1 MRHLGDITKINWFE
15 VEPVDCVTG
24 GSPCQDLSVAGKRA
38 GLAGER
44 SGLYMEQIRCI
55 KELRQRDI
63 QRGRTGAVVRPRFMV
78 WENVPGAFSSN
89 GGKDF
94 AAVLEEAVK
103 IVEPQAPPI
112 PMPDKGWPS
121 AGCLSDMDGKW
132 SIAWRVHDAQF
143 WGVPQ
148 RRRRIALVCD
158 FGGMSAPEVLFE
170 RKGLSGDTE
179 QSGTKREEIART
191 AGNGIEGA
199 SGFTNRGYFTGDIA
213 ETLRSDPHGAYPHV
227 CAIDTYNHSITGDV
241 ACSLTAVGAGDPTKS
256 GPSVLCLNDQG
267 SSIMSVSE
275 DVSGSLRVQEHG
287 HQPIV
292 AGFKGGQ
299 GTGNDQTI
307 FAATPINLMVATRC
321 KALGRGTGFGVG
333 EPGDPANTISAAHS
347 HGVFATAIPI
357 NDKATRWQGGGESRN
372 HDGSGNDQTIFCL
385 QGNGIDRADTAG
397 CNGKGWRENVS
408 YTLNTID
415 RPAVCAGMRCLTPWD
430 SQSQRVYD
438 ENGVSPTLSSRENS
452 GLNREAVLCAGF
464 KLGNGEQSRSIG
476 YEEELSPT
484 LNAECGGNKP
494 AVMSVAYGIGNG
506 QAHEA
511 MTMAQEV
518 SQTLNTMHD
527 KQAILY
533 QPKSAMEENWAES
546 KIKNAI
552 RAGESKVSH
561 AVMCED
567 VSHTLRAKANC
578 AYREDTETYPVQN
591 MMVRRLT
598 PLECERLQGY
608 PDGWTDIGEW
618 IDSKGKKHKAADS
631 PRYKALGNSIAL
643 PFWFWLLRRISA
655 QYERPATLGSLFDGI
670 GGFPLC
676 WERCNGKG
684 TALWASEIEEFPM
697 AVTKKRFGEG

>member
-63 QRGRTGAVVRPRFMV
+63 QSGRTGAMVRPRWMV

-94 AAVLEEAVK
+94 AAVLEEAVR
-103 IVEPQAPPI
+103 IVEPEAPSI
-112 PMPDKGWPS
+112 PTPAKWPTS
-121 AGCLSDMDGKW
+121 GCLMGGGW

-148 RRRRIALVCD
+148 RRKRIALVCD

-179 QSGTKREEIART
+179 QSGAEREETART
-191 AGNGIEGA
+191 VREGVEGTGGCLTGWDCQSKRIFSPDGICATLNSGDKEGGN
-199 SGFTNRGYFTGDIA
+199 
-213 ETLRSDPHGAYPHV
+213 
-227 CAIDTYNHSITGDV
+227 IT
-241 ACSLTAVGAGDPTKS
+241 
-256 GPSVLCLNDQG
+256 PSVFF
-267 SSIMSVSE
+267 I
-275 DVSGSLRVQEHG
+275 
-287 HQPIV
+287 
-292 AGFKGGQ
+292 
-299 GTGNDQTI
+299 
-307 FAATPINLMVATRC
+307 
-321 KALGRGTGFGVG
+321 
-333 EPGDPANTISAAHS
+333 
-347 HGVFATAIPI
+347 
-357 NDKATRWQGGGESRN
+357 
-372 HDGSGNDQTIFCL
+372 

-397 CNGKGWRENVS
+397 CNGKGWTLDKCH
-408 YTLNTID
+408 TLNTID
-415 RPAVCAGMRCLTPWD
+415 RPAVCAG
-430 SQSQRVYD
+430 
-438 ENGVSPTLSSRENS
+438 TLRAQEH
-452 GLNREAVLCAGF
+452 GHQPIVAGF
-464 KLGNGEQSRSIG
+464 KGGQGKGSIAFQEEIAATLQAGGSGIEPTVYDARGNGDGQTVCTLTGDHENRVTDYTALLMDVSFFQT
-476 YEEELSPT
+476 YEE
-484 LNAECGGNKP
+484 
-494 AVMSVAYGIGNG
+494 
-506 QAHEA
+506 
-511 MTMAQEV
+511 
-518 SQTLNTMHD
+518 
-527 KQAILY
+527 
-533 QPKSAMEENWAES
+533 
-546 KIKNAI
+546 
-552 RAGESKVSH
+552 RAG
-561 AVMCED
+561 
-567 VSHTLRAKANC
+567 TLLARQYKDPPITN
-578 AYREDTETYPVQN
+578 QN
-591 MMVRRLT
+591 VVRRLT

-618 IDSKGKKHKAADS
+618 IDSKGKKHKEADS

-655 QYERPATLGSLFDGI
+655 RYERPATLGSLFDGI

>member
-63 QRGRTGAVVRPRFMV
+63 QSGRTGAMVRPRWMV

-103 IVEPQAPPI
+103 IVEPQAPSI
-112 PMPDKGWPS
+112 SVPDKGWPS
-121 AGCLSDMDGKW
+121 AGCLSDVDGRW

-148 RRRRIALVCD
+148 RRKRIALVCD

-179 QSGTKREEIART
+179 QSGTARE
-191 AGNGIEGA
+191 GI
-199 SGFTNRGYFTGDIA
+199 
-213 ETLRSDPHGAYPHV
+213 
-227 CAIDTYNHSITGDV
+227 
-241 ACSLTAVGAGDPTKS
+241 AGDA
-256 GPSVLCLNDQG
+256 
-267 SSIMSVSE
+267 E
-275 DVSGSLRVQEHG
+275 
-287 HQPIV
+287 
-292 AGFKGGQ
+292 AGF
-299 GTGNDQTI
+299 N
-307 FAATPINLMVATRC
+307 
-321 KALGRGTGFGVG
+321 
-333 EPGDPANTISAAHS
+333 SA
-347 HGVFATAIPI
+347 VRDVT
-357 NDKATRWQGGGESRN
+357 TY
-372 HDGSGNDQTIFCL
+372 CL
-385 QGNGIDRADTAG
+385 QGNGIDRADAAG
-397 CNGKGWRENVS
+397 CNGKGWREDAC
-408 YTLNTID
+408 YTLHTID
-415 RPAVCAGMRCLTPWD
+415 RPAVRAEVRCLTPWEA
-430 SQSQRVYD
+430 QSARVYD
-438 ENGVSPTLSSRENS
+438 QDGVWHSLNANENGGMARDSVMCYGS
-452 GLNREAVLCAGF
+452 
-464 KLGNGEQSRSIG
+464 
-476 YEEELSPT
+476 
-484 LNAECGGNKP
+484 KP
-494 AVMSVAYGIGNG
+494 AVVAPARVLDMTHACDVIRECGEVAPSLQARMGTGGNQVPLTYGIGNG

-561 AVMCED
+561 AVLCED

-618 IDSKGKKHKAADS
+618 IDSNGGKHQSSDS
-631 PRYKALGNSIAL
+631 SRYKALGNSIAL

>member
-1 MRHLGDITKINWFE
+1 MRHLGDIKKLNGAAI
-15 VEPVDCVTG
+15 EPVDCITG

-44 SGLYMEQIRCI
+44 SGLFSEQIRVI
-55 KELRQRDI
+55 KEMRSGTANVD
-63 QRGRTGAVVRPRFMV
+63 GGPWPRYMV

-89 GGKDF
+89 GGRDF
-94 AAVLEEAVK
+94 AAVLEETVK
-103 IVEPQAPPI
+103 IAEPSAPPV
-112 PMPDKGWPS
+112 PVPAGGWPY
-121 AGCLSDMDGKW
+121 AGALVGRGW
-132 SIAWRVHDAQF
+132 SVAWRVHDAQF

-148 RRRRIALVCD
+148 RRKRIALVCD
-158 FGGMSAPEVLFE
+158 FGGRTAPEILFE

-199 SGFTNRGYFTGDIA
+199 SGFTNRGYFTGNIA

-227 CAIDTYNHSITGDV
+227 
-241 ACSLTAVGAGDPTKS
+241 
-256 GPSVLCLNDQG
+256 
-267 SSIMSVSE
+267 
-275 DVSGSLRVQEHG
+275 
-287 HQPIV
+287 
-292 AGFKGGQ
+292 
-299 GTGNDQTI
+299 
-307 FAATPINLMVATRC
+307 
-321 KALGRGTGFGVG
+321 
-333 EPGDPANTISAAHS
+333 
-347 HGVFATAIPI
+347 
-357 NDKATRWQGGGESRN
+357 
-372 HDGSGNDQTIFCL
+372 
-385 QGNGIDRADTAG
+385 
-397 CNGKGWRENVS
+397 
-408 YTLNTID
+408 
-415 RPAVCAGMRCLTPWD
+415 
-430 SQSQRVYD
+430 
-438 ENGVSPTLSSRENS
+438 
-452 GLNREAVLCAGF
+452 
-464 KLGNGEQSRSIG
+464 
-476 YEEELSPT
+476 
-484 LNAECGGNKP
+484 
-494 AVMSVAYGIGNG
+494 YGIGNG

-618 IDSKGKKHKAADS
+618 IDSNGGKHQSSDS
-631 PRYKALGNSIAL
+631 SRYKALGNSIAL

-697 AVTKKRFGEG
+697 AVTKKRFGKG

>member
-1 MRHLGDITKINWFE
+1 MRHLGDIKKLNGAVI
-15 VEPVDCVTG
+15 EPVDCITG

-44 SGLYMEQIRCI
+44 SGLFVEQIRVI
-55 KELRQRDI
+55 KEMRS
-63 QRGRTGAVVRPRFMV
+63 GTANVAGGPWPRYMV

-112 PMPDKGWPS
+112 PVPDKGWPS
-121 AGCLSDMDGKW
+121 AGCLSDVDGRW

-158 FGGMSAPEVLFE
+158 FGGMSASEILFE
-170 RKGLSGDTE
+170 RKGLRGDTAE
-179 QSGTKREEIART
+179 GGTAREGIAGAAEAGFNSAIAR
-191 AGNGIEGA
+191 
-199 SGFTNRGYFTGDIA
+199 
-213 ETLRSDPHGAYPHV
+213 
-227 CAIDTYNHSITGDV
+227 
-241 ACSLTAVGAGDPTKS
+241 SLTARADGSPCADRGPNIVCSPHQGGCDGGGKGALVQTEKS
-256 GPSVLCLNDQG
+256 GTL
-267 SSIMSVSE
+267 
-275 DVSGSLRVQEHG
+275 
-287 HQPIV
+287 
-292 AGFKGGQ
+292 

-372 HDGSGNDQTIFCL
+372 HDGSGNGL
-385 QGNGIDRADTAG
+385 GI
-397 CNGKGWRENVS
+397 GKDG
-408 YTLNTID
+408 D
-415 RPAVCAGMRCLTPWD
+415 P
-430 SQSQRVYD
+430 
-438 ENGVSPTLSSRENS
+438 SPTLT
-452 GLNREAVLCAGF
+452 AGDRHGVMC
-464 KLGNGEQSRSIG
+464 GNQVP
-476 YEEELSPT
+476 LT
-484 LNAECGGNKP
+484 
-494 AVMSVAYGIGNG
+494 YGIGNG

-598 PLECERLQGY
+598 PMECERLQGY

-618 IDSKGKKHKAADS
+618 TDSKGKKHQTSDTS
-631 PRYKALGNSIAL
+631 RYKALGNSIAL
-643 PFWFWLLRRISA
+643 PFWYWMMQNMAEYLP
-655 QYERPATLGSLFDGI
+655 EKPTLGSLFDGI

-676 WERCNGKG
+676 WERIHGKG
-684 TALWASEIEEFPM
+684 TARWASEIEEFPM

>member
-1 MRHLGDITKINWFE
+1 MKHLGDITKINWFE

-44 SGLYMEQIRCI
+44 SGLYMEQIRCV
-55 KELRQRDI
+55 KELRKASE
-63 QRGRTGAVVRPRFMV
+63 RTGKIRPRYMV

-103 IVEPQAPPI
+103 IVEPEAPSI
-112 PMPDKGWPS
+112 PTPTKWPTS
-121 AGCLSDMDGKW
+121 GCLMGGGW

-148 RRRRIALVCD
+148 RRKRIALVCD
-158 FGGMSAPEVLFE
+158 FGGHTAPEILFE

-227 CAIDTYNHSITGDV
+227 
-241 ACSLTAVGAGDPTKS
+241 
-256 GPSVLCLNDQG
+256 
-267 SSIMSVSE
+267 
-275 DVSGSLRVQEHG
+275 
-287 HQPIV
+287 
-292 AGFKGGQ
+292 
-299 GTGNDQTI
+299 
-307 FAATPINLMVATRC
+307 
-321 KALGRGTGFGVG
+321 
-333 EPGDPANTISAAHS
+333 
-347 HGVFATAIPI
+347 
-357 NDKATRWQGGGESRN
+357 
-372 HDGSGNDQTIFCL
+372 
-385 QGNGIDRADTAG
+385 
-397 CNGKGWRENVS
+397 
-408 YTLNTID
+408 
-415 RPAVCAGMRCLTPWD
+415 
-430 SQSQRVYD
+430 
-438 ENGVSPTLSSRENS
+438 
-452 GLNREAVLCAGF
+452 
-464 KLGNGEQSRSIG
+464 
-476 YEEELSPT
+476 
-484 LNAECGGNKP
+484 
-494 AVMSVAYGIGNG
+494 YGIGNG

-533 QPKSAMEENWAES
+533 QPKSAMEENWTASET
-546 KIKNAI
+546 KNAL

-561 AVMCED
+561 TVLCED

-591 MMVRRLT
+591 MMARRLT

-608 PDGWTDIGEW
+608 PDGWTNIGKW
-618 IDSKGKKHKAADS
+618 IDGSGKNHRSSDNG
-631 PRYKALGNSIAL
+631 RYKALGNSIAL

-697 AVTKKRFGEG
+697 AVTRIRFGRKELK

>member
-121 AGCLSDMDGKW
+121 AGCLSDVDGRW

-158 FGGMSAPEVLFE
+158 FGGHTAPEILFE
-170 RKGLSGDTE
+170 RKGLSRDTE
-179 QSGTKREEIART
+179 QSGTEREETART
-191 AGNGIEGA
+191 AGSGIEGA
-199 SGFTNRGYFTGDIA
+199 SIYD
-213 ETLRSDPHGAYPHV
+213 AYQH
-227 CAIDTYNHSITGDV
+227 H
-241 ACSLTAVGAGDPTKS
+241 
-256 GPSVLCLNDQG
+256 
-267 SSIMSVSE
+267 
-275 DVSGSLRVQEHG
+275 
-287 HQPIV
+287 
-292 AGFKGGQ
+292 
-299 GTGNDQTI
+299 
-307 FAATPINLMVATRC
+307 
-321 KALGRGTGFGVG
+321 
-333 EPGDPANTISAAHS
+333 
-347 HGVFATAIPI
+347 
-357 NDKATRWQGGGESRN
+357 
-372 HDGSGNDQTIFCL
+372 
-385 QGNGIDRADTAG
+385 
-397 CNGKGWRENVS
+397 GWRESDTVGTLTAGQNNTVRGDTPLAINKPSVCYNIGSYHSNAWKSDNPHSGIYQSEISKTLDALNCGAPTCNQGGTAICTYQQVTGPLMANSHPGSYCGQDAYSDMLVTQNVEVS
-408 YTLNTID
+408 GLDCRNA
-415 RPAVCAGMRCLTPWD
+415 R
-430 SQSQRVYD
+430 
-438 ENGVSPTLSSRENS
+438 ENGDLCGTLQSKPN
-452 GLNREAVLCAGF
+452 GGF
-464 KLGNGEQSRSIG
+464 SYNCIHPVRV
-476 YEEELSPT
+476 
-484 LNAECGGNKP
+484 N
-494 AVMSVAYGIGNG
+494 
-506 QAHEA
+506 
-511 MTMAQEV
+511 
-518 SQTLNTMHD
+518 QT
-527 KQAILY
+527 
-533 QPKSAMEENWAES
+533 
-546 KIKNAI
+546 
-552 RAGESKVSH
+552 
-561 AVMCED
+561 
-567 VSHTLRAKANC
+567 
-578 AYREDTETYPVQN
+578 
-591 MMVRRLT
+591 VRRLT

-618 IDSKGKKHKAADS
+618 IDGKGKKHKAADS

>member
-1 MRHLGDITKINWFE
+1 MKHLGDITKINWFE

-55 KELRQRDI
+55 KELRQNDVNN
-63 QRGRTGAVVRPRFMV
+63 GRTGAMVRPRWMV

-103 IVEPQAPPI
+103 IVEPQASSI
-112 PMPDKGWPS
+112 PVPDKGWPS
-121 AGCLSDMDGKW
+121 AGCLSDVDGKW

-148 RRRRIALVCD
+148 RRKRIALVCD

-227 CAIDTYNHSITGDV
+227 CTIDTYSHSITGDV
-241 ACSLTAVGAGDPTKS
+241 TCCLTAVGAGDPTKS
-256 GPSVLCLNDQG
+256 GPSVLYLNDQG
-267 SSIMSVSE
+267 SSIMNITE
-275 DVSGSLRVQEHG
+275 DVSGCLRAQEHG
-287 HQPIV
+287 RQPIV

-299 GTGNDQTI
+299 GKGSIAFQEEI
-307 FAATPINLMVATRC
+307 AATLQA
-321 KALGRGTGFGVG
+321 
-333 EPGDPANTISAAHS
+333 E
-347 HGVFATAIPI
+347 
-357 NDKATRWQGGGESRN
+357 
-372 HDGSGNDQTIFCL
+372 GSGIEPT
-385 QGNGIDRADTAG
+385 
-397 CNGKGWRENVS
+397 
-408 YTLNTID
+408 
-415 RPAVCAGMRCLTPWD
+415 
-430 SQSQRVYD
+430 VYD
-438 ENGVSPTLSSRENS
+438 ARGN
-452 GLNREAVLCAGF
+452 
-464 KLGNGEQSRSIG
+464 GNGEVA
-476 YEEELSPT
+476 PT
-484 LNAECGGNKP
+484 
-494 AVMSVAYGIGNG
+494 
-506 QAHEA
+506 
-511 MTMAQEV
+511 MTDDHQNRITDYTAIVSTYQEV
-518 SQTLNTMHD
+518 TGPLMANSHPGSYCGQDAYSDMLVTQNVEVSGLDCRNARENDDLCGTLQCKPNGGFSYNCIHPVRINQT
-527 KQAILY
+527 
-533 QPKSAMEENWAES
+533 
-546 KIKNAI
+546 
-552 RAGESKVSH
+552 
-561 AVMCED
+561 
-567 VSHTLRAKANC
+567 
-578 AYREDTETYPVQN
+578 
-591 MMVRRLT
+591 VRRLT

-697 AVTKKRFGEG
+697 AVTKMRFGRKEE

>member
-63 QRGRTGAVVRPRFMV
+63 QSGRTGAMVRPRWMV

-89 GGKDF
+89 EGRDF

-112 PMPDKGWPS
+112 PVPDKGWPS
-121 AGCLSDMDGKW
+121 AGCLSDVDGKW

-148 RRRRIALVCD
+148 RRKRIALVCD

-170 RKGLSGDTE
+170 RKGLRGDTAE
-179 QSGTKREEIART
+179 GGTAREGIAG
-191 AGNGIEGA
+191 AAEAGA
-199 SGFTNRGYFTGDIA
+199 SY
-213 ETLRSDPHGAYPHV
+213 
-227 CAIDTYNHSITGDV
+227 
-241 ACSLTAVGAGDPTKS
+241 AV
-256 GPSVLCLNDQG
+256 
-267 SSIMSVSE
+267 
-275 DVSGSLRVQEHG
+275 
-287 HQPIV
+287 
-292 AGFKGGQ
+292 
-299 GTGNDQTI
+299 
-307 FAATPINLMVATRC
+307 
-321 KALGRGTGFGVG
+321 
-333 EPGDPANTISAAHS
+333 
-347 HGVFATAIPI
+347 PI

-372 HDGSGNDQTIFCL
+372 HDGSGNGL
-385 QGNGIDRADTAG
+385 GI
-397 CNGKGWRENVS
+397 GKDG
-408 YTLNTID
+408 D
-415 RPAVCAGMRCLTPWD
+415 P
-430 SQSQRVYD
+430 
-438 ENGVSPTLSSRENS
+438 SPTLT
-452 GLNREAVLCAGF
+452 AGDRHGVMC
-464 KLGNGEQSRSIG
+464 GNQVP
-476 YEEELSPT
+476 LT
-484 LNAECGGNKP
+484 
-494 AVMSVAYGIGNG
+494 YGIGNG
-506 QAHEA
+506 QVHEA
-511 MTMAQEV
+511 VTMAQEV

-618 IDSKGKKHKAADS
+618 IDSKGKKHKEADS